1 MLNFVS
7 LNHLSIGMTREDAKS
22 LSAGMESGVTWRKV
36 GIIHRTTNEI
46 LVDIIESLDA
56 IIDQRGMIVTA
67 EISGVVNMMM
77 MIARNLQIMLEENS
91 IRRLLI
97 TKNTNFDFEF
107 RLIAVLN

>member
-1 MLNFVS
+1 
-7 LNHLSIGMTREDAKS
+7 MTREDAKS

-77 MIARNLQIMLEENS
+77 IARNLQIMLEENS

>member
-1 MLNFVS
+1 
-7 LNHLSIGMTREDAKS
+7 MTREDAKS

-77 MIARNLQIMLEENS
+77 IARNLQIMLEENS
-91 IRRLLI
+91 IRCLLI

>member
-77 MIARNLQIMLEENS
+77 IARNLQIMLEENS
-91 IRRLLI
+91 IRCLLI

>member
-1 MLNFVS
+1 
-7 LNHLSIGMTREDAKS
+7 MTREDAKN

-77 MIARNLQIMLEENS
+77 MMIARNLHIMLEKNS
-91 IRRLLI
+91 IRHLLI
-97 TKNTNFDFEF
+97 MENTNF
-107 RLIAVLN
+107 